1 MIKITLWKKKG
12 GWNNKNSYNISVV
25 FGWNWDGYCFDGVS
39 EDRTELTEHIA
50 YSSFVCFDNLISLEH
65 QRHVSYP
72 YVRHCLLY
80 FLSFFFFPPPF
91 FFFSFFLSN
100 FFFFFFF
107 SFVFTLLVYKLYLS
121 HGLKSKE
128 MILHQ
133 AYSCWKLYDQPSG
146 GLG

>member
-1 MIKITLWKKKG
+1 MDKNNDKNNTMKKKKG

-72 YVRHCLLY
+72 YDIVY
-80 FLSFFFFPPPF
+80 FIFCPSSFPPPPF
-91 FFFSFFLSN
+91 F